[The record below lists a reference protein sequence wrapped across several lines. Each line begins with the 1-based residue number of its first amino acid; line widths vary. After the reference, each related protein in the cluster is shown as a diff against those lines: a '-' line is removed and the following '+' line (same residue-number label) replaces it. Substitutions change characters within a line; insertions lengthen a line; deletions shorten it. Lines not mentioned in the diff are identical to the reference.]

1 MELREWLVSDRIM
14 YEYDAY
20 PEDTDADWRRGSCVA
35 VLVVVLVIWWHH
47 RRAWPGPG
55 KTFVHAMPLV
65 QCRHLL

>member
-1 MELREWLVSDRIM
+1 MIVWTCENGWFRIVYIYDVLRVFPCPPLSVRPWV
-14 YEYDAY
+14 
-20 PEDTDADWRRGSCVA
+20 V
-35 VLVVVLVIWWHH
+35 VVVLVIWWHH